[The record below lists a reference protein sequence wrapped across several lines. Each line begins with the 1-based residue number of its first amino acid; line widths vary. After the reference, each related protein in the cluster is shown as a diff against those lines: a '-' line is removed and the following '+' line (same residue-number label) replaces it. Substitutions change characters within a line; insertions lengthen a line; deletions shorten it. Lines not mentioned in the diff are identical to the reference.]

1 MLKDGVKKMKRENFT
16 GILKGIKD
24 ATAFVQRNQSR
35 ALVVRPPKPNKAGNP
50 AQPHSS

>member
-1 MLKDGVKKMKRENFT
+1 MKDKNFT

-35 ALVVRPPKPNKAGNP
+35 ALVVRPSKPNKAAHP
-50 AQPHSS
+50 AQSGSS